1 MGPRSRANAVE
12 GVFDIGDPV
21 TQCFIHCVFQ
31 GACAGRDRD
40 DLCAEQ
46 FHAENVRL
54 LALDIRL
61 AHEDNAIQS
70 EARADC
76 RRGNTMLTGARFG
89 DDAGLAHTPGEQD
102 LAEAII
108 DLVRARMVQLIALEI
123 DFRAIEM
130 LGQPLRKI

>member
-1 MGPRSRANAVE
+1 
-12 GVFDIGDPV
+12 
-21 TQCFIHCVFQ
+21 
-31 GACAGRDRD
+31 
-40 DLCAEQ
+40 
-46 FHAENVRL
+46 
-54 LALDIRL
+54 
-61 AHEDNAIQS
+61 
-70 EARADC
+70 
-76 RRGNTMLTGARFG
+76 MLTGARFG